1 MYTDLSLEE
10 MNGIDWE
17 NILEKVDDLVAD
29 LAIKDE
35 LIKSQ
40 KSTIARMIKMLKR
53 MSDMNNKL
61 LEDNETLNKQIDKAL
76 QISDGWK
83 EVFNESQDMV
93 KEKEKKI
100 ELLEKI
106 SCN

>member
-1 MYTDLSLEE
+1 
-10 MNGIDWE
+10 MNDIDWE
-17 NILEKVDDLVAD
+17 DILEKVDDLVAD

-40 KSTIARMIKMLKR
+40 KSTIVRMIKMLKR

-83 EVFNESQDMV
+83 EIFNESQDMV